1 MTNDD
6 FRHTPTPSASENAPT
21 DREVSE
27 TPLTATSELEHSLS
41 NYETTLKGAELARE
55 ILRQA
60 QERAYRA
67 SVAYEQQLTAKIEA
81 DRLKRAEV
89 RAELDLLR
97 AQLSGADPQEE
108 SAESRS
114 ELENALDADPTLYKE
129 SWD

>member
-1 MTNDD
+1 MDKDD
-6 FRHTPTPSASENAPT
+6 FRRMPTPGASENAPT

-67 SVAYEQQLTAKIEA
+67 TIAYEQELTAQIEA
-81 DRLKRAEV
+81 DRRKRAEV
-89 RAELDLLR
+89 RAELDALR
-97 AQLSGADPQEE
+97 AELSGADPIEE
-108 SAESRS
+108 T
-114 ELENALDADPTLYKE
+114 ELELNADPTLYSE

>member
-1 MTNDD
+1 MINDD
-6 FRHTPTPSASENAPT
+6 FTHTPTPNATENAPT

-27 TPLTATSELEHSLS
+27 TPLTASSELEHSLS

-67 SVAYEQQLTAKIEA
+67 TLAYEQQLSAQIEA

-97 AQLSGADPQEE
+97 AELTGSEPETEPEQE
-108 SAESRS
+108 
-114 ELENALDADPTLYKE
+114 LDPTLYTE

>member
-1 MTNDD
+1 MSEND
-6 FRHTPTPSASENAPT
+6 FTHTPAPDATENAPT

-67 SVAYEQQLTAKIEA
+67 SVAYEQQLSAQIEA

-97 AQLSGADPQEE
+97 AELTG
-108 SAESRS
+108 S
-114 ELENALDADPTLYKE
+114 EPETEPEIEADPTLYNE

>member
-1 MTNDD
+1 MSEND
-6 FRHTPTPSASENAPT
+6 FTHTPTPSATENAPT

-67 SVAYEQQLTAKIEA
+67 SVAYEQQLSAQIEA

-97 AQLSGADPQEE
+97 AELTG
-108 SAESRS
+108 S
-114 ELENALDADPTLYKE
+114 EPETEPEIEADPTLYNE